1 MSLYN
6 YPKYYDVAFGYRDVE
21 LECDFIEKKIG
32 LFATTG
38 NQRMLDVACG
48 TGSHL
53 VTLGRRGYE
62 VDGFDLSQRMVEYAQ
77 EKADGAGLTTRIWVD
92 RMDAFKVDRTYGV
105 AFNLL
110 TGFNYLLTNRE
121 AADHFSILAG
131 AVEPGGIYVVELN
144 HPRDFIT
151 NRPSTTNAWAESSGG
166 VEVEVDW
173 DHLRTP
179 VDVIT
184 HQTGSNPKILI
195 RDAGQVMSIEMTDRY
210 RIYLYQ
216 EMRMLIEASGAF
228 ELVDACGSFKLDNPL
243 DDSRDSWR
251 MILVMRRK

>member
-32 LFATTG
+32 LFATCA
-38 NQRMLDVACG
+38 NQHMLDIACG

-53 VTLGRRGYE
+53 ITMADRGYE
-62 VDGFDLSQRMVEYAQ
+62 VDGFDLSDRMVEHAK
-77 EKADGAGLTTRIWVD
+77 EKAGSVGLSCDIWVD
-92 RMDAFKVDRTYGV
+92 RMESFRVKRTYGI

-110 TGFNYLLTNRE
+110 TGFNYLLTNQEVR
-121 AADHFSILAG
+121 DHFKCLGEALD
-131 AVEPGGIYVVELN
+131 PGGIYVVELN

-151 NRPSTTNAWAESSGG
+151 NRPSTTNVWVEQDGEI
-166 VEVEVDW
+166 EVEVDW
-173 DHLRTP
+173 DHLRSP

-184 HQTGSNPKILI
+184 HQTGSNPKIMV
-195 RDAGQVMSIEMTDRY
+195 RDGEQVMSIEMTDRY

-216 EMRMLIEASGAF
+216 EMRMFIDSSGVF
-228 ELVDACGSFKLDNPL
+228 ELMDACGSFKLDNPL

-251 MILVMRRK
+251 MILILRRK